1 MKLKIGD
8 IACLYRRDS
17 PGVGMVI
24 DKIDN
29 SVVEWKKI
37 DKAPKNDFGKN
48 INNNTAIEAAKK
60 LKLKLIGIGGT
71 DLTKGDKKLT
81 LAMIW

>member
-29 SVVEWKKI
+29 IIDNEVIEVELQALIADWNHG
-37 DKAPKNDFGKN
+37 NDFRSRRSKN
-48 INNNTAIEAAKK
+48 KIIQR
-60 LKLKLIGIGGT
+60 
-71 DLTKGDKKLT
+71 
-81 LAMIW
+81 